1 MKMPQVDVVA
11 LARVHPVDDLFFPKK
26 TILISHQLLRHVPA
40 WYCHKVFGGDRCRY
54 VNAWLPITSKFSASC
69 CAPSTIHRPQLKTIL
84 LNASPCQ
91 IPSSSNILQQLLDPL
106 SDTLVRPC
114 ISRRPPIS
122 YYPASTIFQKLQVL
136 DRKKSQWRVSEL
148 NNCSS
153 GNLCGLD
160 GIKDDQTDCA
170 ASTEEVAA
178 LVIDNG

>member
-1 MKMPQVDVVA
+1 MPQVDVVA

-136 DRKKSQWRVSEL
+136 DRKKSQWRKKLPLSSSTMALECARLVS
-148 NNCSS
+148 
-153 GNLCGLD
+153 
-160 GIKDDQTDCA
+160 
-170 ASTEEVAA
+170 
-178 LVIDNG
+178 LVMMRHEQFSLPLSEDLAIMVS